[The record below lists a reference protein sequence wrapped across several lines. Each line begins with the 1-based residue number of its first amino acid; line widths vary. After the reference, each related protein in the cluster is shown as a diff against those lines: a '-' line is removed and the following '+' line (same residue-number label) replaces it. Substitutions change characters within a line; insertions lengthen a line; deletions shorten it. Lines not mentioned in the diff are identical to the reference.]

1 MVESGPSEIAES
13 HAAACDGD
21 HPPDCPILHDLETV
35 GTIMSSDL
43 Q

>member
-1 MVESGPSEIAES
+1 MRDTVREL
-13 HAAACDGD
+13 AAACDGD
-21 HPPDCPILHDLETV
+21 HRPDCPILHDLETG